1 MSTATITKSIRLS
14 VKESEDLIKLGEQNS
29 VSESALMKKWI
40 QDGIQA
46 KKMEIA
52 IQAYMQRKTDLR
64 GGAEMAEVSYNRF
77 MHEVESR
84 HIVILDNDGR
94 FLDRLSFLAQAF
106 NNSELQDAIKTLRA
120 KDEVLAPV
128 TVQP

>member
-1 MSTATITKSIRLS
+1 
-14 VKESEDLIKLGEQNS
+14 
-29 VSESALMKKWI
+29 MKKWI